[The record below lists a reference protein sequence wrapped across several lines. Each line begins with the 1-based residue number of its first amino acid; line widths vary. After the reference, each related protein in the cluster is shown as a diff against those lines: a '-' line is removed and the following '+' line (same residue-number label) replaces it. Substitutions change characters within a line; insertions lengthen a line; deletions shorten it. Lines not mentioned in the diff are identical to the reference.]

1 MSAIVR
7 RRLLLLTALALPGG
21 IFAQQR
27 RGGDNRNKVSP
38 KDATPGLLVEFHGVL
53 RRLEKGKLE
62 LVVEGDQELT
72 FFVNKKTAFFEGKK
86 PVKSGEKL
94 VGTLVTIEAR
104 PEFLKD
110 LVAVH
115 VTGGLG
121 ESETPANPRH

>member
-1 MSAIVR
+1 MMSAILCR
-7 RRLLLLTALALPGG
+7 RRCFLLGAVLVLPAGMLAW
-21 IFAQQR
+21 QR
-27 RGGDNRNKVSP
+27 RGGNDRGKG
-38 KDATPGLLVEFHGVL
+38 ATPGLLVKFHGVV
-53 RRLEKGKLE
+53 RRLDKGKLE
-62 LVVEGDQELT
+62 LIVEGDQELT

-86 PVKSGEKL
+86 PLKSGEKL

-121 ESETPANPRH
+121 EPETPANPRH